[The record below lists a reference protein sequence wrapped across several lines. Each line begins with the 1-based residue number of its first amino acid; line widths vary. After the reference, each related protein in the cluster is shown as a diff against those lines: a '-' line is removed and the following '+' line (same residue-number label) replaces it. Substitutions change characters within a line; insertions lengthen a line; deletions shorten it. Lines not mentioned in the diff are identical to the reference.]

1 MQTYQFNITNWIV
14 SYEESERKK
23 AHELLKN
30 DEDLSL
36 LINEVKNQEKK
47 TEFLDRFT
55 KNKNNAPALKLL
67 LDGVYEQLKEDYGS
81 DIEASKVFTIYV
93 KNQRAK
99 IKKRIED
106 SDLKPETKKR
116 IYPYINEA
124 VDFYKLELLSDQKN
138 SSDGT
143 AWIFDYELP
152 ENGNIQLNSILLP
165 TCTF

>member
-1 MQTYQFNITNWIV
+1 MRLKIK
-14 SYEESERKK
+14 RKR
-23 AHELLKN
+23 LN
-30 DEDLSL
+30 F
-36 LINEVKNQEKK
+36 Q
-47 TEFLDRFT
+47 DRFT
-55 KNKNNAPALKLL
+55 ENKNNAPALKLL

-81 DIEASKVFTIYV
+81 DIEASKVFTKYV

-106 SDLKPETKKR
+106 SDLKSETKKR

-143 AWIFDYELP
+143 A
-152 ENGNIQLNSILLP
+152 
-165 TCTF
+165 